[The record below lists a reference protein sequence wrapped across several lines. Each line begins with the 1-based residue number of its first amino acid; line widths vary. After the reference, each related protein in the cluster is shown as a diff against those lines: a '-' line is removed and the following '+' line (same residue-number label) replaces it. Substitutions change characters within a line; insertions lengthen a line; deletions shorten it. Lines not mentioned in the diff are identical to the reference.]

1 MEKVIKLMK
10 AIGKTLLVLSILA
23 IFWIGIIV
31 IGRLFPIPIYI
42 IGIIIVIA
50 LIYKFYKEG

>member
-10 AIGKTLLVLSILA
+10 AISKTLVVLSILA
-23 IFWIGIIV
+23 IFWIGITV
-31 IGRLFPIPIYI
+31 IGRLFPISIYI

-50 LIYKFYKEG
+50 LIYQFYKEG